1 MAEVRKKSKPTTLE
15 QYLAAREKSEEQ
27 DTTDEELADIPEGTS
42 DQQLRLEPIPSS
54 ARYNREADSDFV
66 GPPRNPTPLATE
78 LGEGGDTYL
87 PPGFIGEGGS
97 TATLRQKVEQGKEQI
112 KDKPE
117 DEPAKTEEAAA
128 ADATKTFK
136 KIGTGGGTGKAKLP
150 SEVAYDEYVS
160 ALNDLKDKEMEAED
174 PAAQNIY
181 RAAQDKARELYEA
194 RENRIAWAS
203 LAETIGTGL
212 LKLGMAQTAKKGVDL
227 SRIQWEKPTDWE
239 PTLARYERRYMAD
252 VEAARKDYESARDAA
267 EKAKGAEAKNL
278 QRMAELKKDIYQ
290 EKLREE
296 EKARDRAAE
305 VEKERLRLEAEK
317 EREKKRDKDAAK
329 REAKQQERADTA
341 ARSARVS
348 EARLRFNTDP
358 DIKDLDAEIK
368 KVSGQQSVFDRVSN
382 ALQASDLSSK
392 SLDKLDLKL
401 ISDAGAAGI
410 DLRTLKDE
418 LEKTETVLPKAAGG
432 KSKEEEAAEKKKILE
447 DYSYSFKQALDTLKV
462 LRKQKTKQL
471 LSTIDDPAV
480 RAEVEADVAPT
491 PSAEKKPETTKKLT
505 TVKQLEDFAKR
516 EGVTLE
522 VARKT
527 LKNRGAV
534 FEDEQP

>member
-1 MAEVRKKSKPTTLE
+1 MADPRKKEKKNRLAELYQEDSGLSYGEVPGADVLDPENQKP
-15 QYLAAREKSEEQ
+15 
-27 DTTDEELADIPEGTS
+27 
-42 DQQLRLEPIPSS
+42 LRQPS
-54 ARYNREADSDFV
+54 FV
-66 GPPRNPTPLATE
+66 GPPNLAGPPASAAMPAPVE
-78 LGEGGDTYL
+78 IGEGGDEATA
-87 PPGFIGEGGS
+87 FDRE
-97 TATLRQKVEQGKEQI
+97 ATLRQKIQQGAEQI
-112 KDKPE
+112 KDKPA
-117 DEPAKTEEAAA
+117 DKPAETQEGAA
-128 ADATKTFK
+128 ADVTQTFK
-136 KIGTGGGTGKAKLP
+136 RVGTGGGQPSKSGSQLAYEDYEKA
-150 SEVAYDEYVS
+150 
-160 ALNDLKDKEMEAED
+160 LKELSDKEMQAED
-174 PAAQNIY
+174 PGAQNVY
-181 RAAQDKARELYEA
+181 RKAQDEA
-194 RENRIAWAS
+194 KRLFEERENRVAWAS

-227 SRIQWEKPTDWE
+227 SKISWEKPTDWE

-290 EKLREE
+290 QKLREE

-305 VEKERLRLEAEK
+305 LERERLRLDA
-317 EREKKRDKDAAK
+317 ERERERKRETDAAE

-348 EARLRFNTDP
+348 EARLRLNTDP

-368 KVSGQQSVFDRVSN
+368 KVSGQQTVFDRISN

-401 ISDAGAAGI
+401 INDAGAAGI
-410 DLRTLKDE
+410 DLRTLKAE
-418 LEKTETVLPKAAGG
+418 LKKTETVLPKAAGG
-432 KSKEEEAAEKKKILE
+432 KSKEEESAEKKKILE
-447 DYSYSFKQALDTLKV
+447 DYSYNFKQALDTLKAQ
-462 LRKQKTKQL
+462 RKQRTDQL

-480 RAEVEADVAPT
+480 RAEAAAEIAPA
-491 PSAEKKPETTKKLT
+491 PSAQEKPKTTKKLT

-527 LKNRGAV
+527 LESRGAV